1 MITDRTIAQAY
12 SDLSSTC
19 GGLKEDYFG
28 LLYLK
33 EEHGLPRGKAVNQT
47 AFGGHDYAVD
57 GFHFDEARRNLYI
70 YQFKYSENHALFK
83 DSLQRLIDTGVER
96 IFSAPNHDHAKNQI
110 LIQLRACL
118 HENRH
123 LIEQVCF
130 RFVFT
135 GDPTEAERSQ
145 VLDNLREKLEDQKY
159 LIDGFF
165 KQNVGLIVDFRSSNG
180 RIGAVS
186 VPRHTTRFT
195 IPVEKVMAASGP
207 AAQQLHLGMIRLAD
221 LQRMHADLGSRFFD
235 RNIRYGLGEG
245 EAVNRAI
252 TRALRQIVIDST
264 EEPEVFCFDHNGIT
278 LFAEQIEW
286 KGGQCTLTAPRL
298 LNGAQTVTTASE
310 FLAANKKNPQLDANL
325 DRFEAIRLICR
336 IITKGDAKFITR
348 VTINNN
354 RQNPVEPWNLHAN
367 DEIQLE
373 LQDKFSDDLGIYY
386 ERQENAFQ
394 QLSLDDLEA
403 LGIKEDAKAVQ
414 MLRLTQTFV
423 VSDGQI
429 SRLSKMRQIF
439 EDEKLYEKTFR
450 KTRLKADSRQILL
463 CYKVQFR
470 LRKLC
475 NEILQKGESKYTFIH
490 KARLLLWALVCQGV
504 LNDPNLEDNADEYGK
519 NLVLPAGYSEWITHI
534 ATYNVRTL
542 LSKIMQEPDYKSKVA
557 EDNYAFL
564 RTDRAFERCME
575 IAYDKW
581 SWVHK
586 KLQ

>member
-1 MITDRTIAQAY
+1 MITDRAIAQAY
-12 SDLSSTC
+12 SDLHSTC

-28 LLYLK
+28 LLYL
-33 EEHGLPRGKAVNQT
+33 EQEHGLSRQRALNQT

-70 YQFKYSENHALFK
+70 YQFKYSESHTLFK
-83 DSLQRLIDTGVER
+83 DSLQRLIDSGVER
-96 IFSAPNHDHAKNQI
+96 IFKAPNHDDAKNQI
-110 LIQLRACL
+110 LLQLRACIQ
-118 HENRH
+118 ENKN
-123 LIEQVCF
+123 LIDQVCF

-135 GDPTEAERSQ
+135 GEPAEAERSQ
-145 VLDNLREKLEDQKY
+145 VLDNLREKLENQKY

-165 KQNVGLIVDFRSSNG
+165 KQDVGLIVDFRSSSG

-186 VPRHTTRFT
+186 VPLHSTRFT
-195 IPVEKVMAASGP
+195 IPVKEVMAASGP
-207 AAQQLHLGMIRLAD
+207 NGQQLHLGMIRLAD
-221 LQRMHADLGSRFFD
+221 LQRMHANLGSRFFD

-252 TRALRQIVIDST
+252 SRALQQIVIDAA

-278 LFAEQIEW
+278 LFAEHIEW
-286 KGGQCTLTAPRL
+286 ENGQCTLTAPRL
-298 LNGAQTVTTASE
+298 LNGAQTVTTASG
-310 FLAANKKNPQLDANL
+310 FLEANKKNPQLDANI
-325 DRFEAIRLICR
+325 DRFEGIRLVCR
-336 IITKGDAKFITR
+336 IIVKADSKFVTR

-373 LQDKFSDDLGIYY
+373 LQDKFTEDLGIYY

-394 QLSLDDLEA
+394 QLSVDDLES
-403 LGIKEDAKAVQ
+403 LGIKEDAKAIQ

-429 SRLSKMRQIF
+429 SRLSRMRQIF
-439 EDEKLYEKTFR
+439 EDERLYEKTFR
-450 KTRLKADSRQILL
+450 KTRLKADSREILL

-490 KARLLLWALVCQGV
+490 KARLLLWALVCQGI
-504 LNDPNLEDNADEYGK
+504 LNDPDLEENAEEYGR
-519 NLVLPAGYSEWITHI
+519 NLVLPAGYSEWITRI
-534 ATYNVRTL
+534 ATQKVRTL
-542 LSKIMQEPDYKSKVA
+542 LSKLMQDPSYKEKVA
-557 EDNYAFL
+557 EDNYTFL

-581 SWVHK
+581 NWVHK